1 MTAARVAAASPRRPT
16 PVRRAQ
22 VDIEERTLCAYYAST
37 LAAERV
43 PVDVIAVG
51 MGQADVQVTA
61 PTRRRPRLATTGC

>member
-22 VDIEERTLCAYYAST
+22 VDIEERTLRAYYAST

-51 MGQADVQVTA
+51 MG
-61 PTRRRPRLATTGC
+61 